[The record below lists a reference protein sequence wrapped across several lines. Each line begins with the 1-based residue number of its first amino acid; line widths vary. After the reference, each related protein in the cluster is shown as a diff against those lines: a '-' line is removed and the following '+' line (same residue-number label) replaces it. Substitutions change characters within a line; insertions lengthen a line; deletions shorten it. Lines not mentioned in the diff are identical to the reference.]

1 MERNEPEQ
9 GSTSNKKFVE
19 LGDFGRA
26 GYILGIHMR
35 MFLRWLTSK
44 TVRQAY
50 ETRKQVWTIL
60 NSQRDILGEK
70 AVAEVSHV
78 LREFKEEIFRAE
90 TREDVIRLREKLEDA
105 TARWLKPYPFPSA
118 RENIKEFLVT
128 GVFILSIF
136 TFFVQPMKIPSGSA
150 QPTLYGNV
158 VTDLKSQ
165 PDTKIPGLLGR
176 FRDWFKGIDY
186 HYWVTKEDGVLEIEP
201 VRTVARF
208 IKIQRFRIGK
218 DTYTFYWPPEH
229 LERLC
234 GARAG
239 QPFKRGEIVLK
250 LRISSGDRLLV
261 DKFTYNF
268 RRPRRGEIIV
278 FASTGI
284 PGLIQHTHYIKRLI
298 AMGGERVKIGD
309 DRHVYING
317 RRLDHTDRHF
327 EFVYSF
333 NGPPRESVYSGHV
346 NDKIGMQYSGRSLAP
361 LFPDG
366 NAEFVVRPNHYLAFG
381 DNTMNSFDGRVF
393 GDFPRE
399 KVVGRACFVFWPLT
413 SRFGLIYY

>member
-1 MERNEPEQ
+1 MKML
-9 GSTSNKKFVE
+9 S
-19 LGDFGRA
+19 
-26 GYILGIHMR
+26 
-35 MFLRWLTSK
+35 RWLTSK
-44 TVRQAY
+44 AVRHAY
-50 ETRKQVWTIL
+50 ETRKQVWILL
-60 NSQRDILGEK
+60 NSQRDILSEK
-70 AVAEVSHV
+70 AVAEVSHALEQFRTEIV
-78 LREFKEEIFRAE
+78 QAPDREA
-90 TREDVIRLREKLEDA
+90 VIKVTEKLEEAA
-105 TARWLKPYPFPSA
+105 TRWLKPYPFPTV
-118 RENIKEFLVT
+118 RENIKEFLVS
-128 GVFILSIF
+128 GVLILSIF
-136 TFFVQPMKIPSGSA
+136 NFFFQPMKIPSGSA

-158 VTDLKSQ
+158 VTDLKND
-165 PDTKIPGLLGR
+165 PDAKIPGFLGR

-186 HYWVTKEDGVLEIEP
+186 HHWVAKNDGVLEIEP
-201 VRTVARF
+201 VRTFAGFV
-208 IKIQRFRIGK
+208 KVQRFRLGT
-218 DTYTFYWPPEH
+218 DTYSFFWPPEH

-234 GARAG
+234 GARPG
-239 QPFKRGEIVLK
+239 QVFKRGDTVLK

-261 DKFTYNF
+261 DKITYNF

-284 PGLIQHTHYIKRLI
+284 PGLMQHTHYIKRLI
-298 AMGGERVKIGD
+298 AMGGERVRIGD

-327 EFVYSF
+327 ELVYSF

-346 NDKIGMQYSGRSLAP
+346 NDKIGMMYCGRSLAP

-366 NAEFVVRPNHYLAFG
+366 ETEFVVRPRHYLAFG

-399 KVVGRACFVFWPLT
+399 KVVGRAFWVFWPFT